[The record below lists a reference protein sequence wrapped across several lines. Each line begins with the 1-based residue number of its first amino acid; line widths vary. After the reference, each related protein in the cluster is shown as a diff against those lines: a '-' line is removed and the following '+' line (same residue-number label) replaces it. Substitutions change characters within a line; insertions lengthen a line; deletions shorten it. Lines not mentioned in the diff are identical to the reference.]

1 MISKSS
7 RLPLL
12 AGLLCL
18 LLLGFAATSNAAV
31 RFDVVP
37 SPTEVINTGR
47 SEVTGS
53 VNLIVRGTGNVTG
66 TSTGGDVQIGLIYAN
81 PAMQIDNGLG
91 SGIRIFFSTGFIP
104 ANPSIFDVA
113 NRDINGRLSGFI
125 TINLMPGATPSE
137 GDFIRI
143 EGVRG
148 RISSSQALTPGTD
161 LFVDLQSINDPAANS
176 FTPDVVRVAKSLD
189 GMSIDIDSDALLLCF
204 PSEGKPPGQSTD
216 YNIQIREGFAR
227 AFVDEDSNNDGV
239 FGGGTDRVDSG
250 GYTTESGSPPFS
262 GNMVSPISLGDPL
275 TSTQFLI
282 MLEGIPSSVASIS
295 WPSTEIGN
303 AGFSRLELATD
314 SFDSVSGT
322 ASAIYVYETT
332 NQTGLS
338 DITFET
344 FDIDPTIN
352 LKTTNQTATGQI
364 LAAVTLHPTSGR
376 PDFDQMFESD
386 TIATNNPPDDPFKL
400 YASVIRCNCFLLFTY
415 VTADAGWNTG
425 IVVANTTGDTAV
437 FGSSN
442 EAPDQLGKITFYF
455 YDKAAG
461 YVGSTTTAADVL
473 SGNSFVD
480 LVSNMLPT
488 GVTAFSGYIMA
499 KAEFQFCHGFA
510 FIADEAF
517 GSIAHGYIAAVIP
530 DPAIK
535 TSSGVRTAAS
545 AGNDSLTPIPAGEG
559 LNN

>member
-18 LLLGFAATSNAAV
+18 LLLGFVGTSNAAV

-47 SEVTGS
+47 AEVTGS

-66 TSTGGDVQIGLIYAN
+66 TSTGGNVQIGLIYTN
-81 PAMQIDNGLG
+81 PNMEIDNGLSTG
-91 SGIRIFFSTGFIP
+91 VKIFFSTGFID
-104 ANPSIFDVA
+104 ANPEIFDIA
-113 NRDINGRLSGFI
+113 NRDINGRSSGFI
-125 TINLMPGATPSE
+125 TINLDAGATPVE

-148 RISSSQALTPGTD
+148 RISTSQALTPGTD
-161 LFVDLQSINDPAANS
+161 LFVDLQSINDPTANS
-176 FTPDVVRVAKSLD
+176 FTPDRVRVAKSLD
-189 GMSIDIDSDALLLCF
+189 GMGISIRSDSLLLCF
-204 PSEGKPPGQSTD
+204 PTDGKPEDQTVN
-216 YNIQIREGFAR
+216 YEIEIREGFAR
-227 AFVDEDSNNDGV
+227 AFVDDDSNN
-239 FGGGTDRVDSG
+239 FGTDRVDSG
-250 GYTTESGSPPFS
+250 GLTTDPGSPPYS
-262 GNMVSPISLGDPL
+262 ANPVSPGLLGDP
-275 TSTQFLI
+275 TVSTHFLI
-282 MLEGIPSSVASIS
+282 MLEGIPSSVDTINWS
-295 WPSTEIGN
+295 STIFGN
-303 AGFSRLELATD
+303 AGSFSYLELVTNT
-314 SFDSVSGT
+314 FDSTSGIAT
-322 ASAIYVYETT
+322 AIYSYETMD
-332 NQTGLS
+332 QTSIS

-344 FDIDPTIN
+344 FDVVPMIV
-352 LKTTNQTATGQI
+352 LKSSNQTATGQI
-364 LAAVTLHPTSGR
+364 LASVTLYPNSSNR

-386 TIATNNPPDDPFKL
+386 TIATNNPPDDPPKL
-400 YASVIRCNCFLLFTY
+400 YASVVRCDCFLLFTY

-437 FGSSN
+437 FGIN

-455 YDKAAG
+455 YDASAG

-480 LVSNMLPT
+480 LVSNLLPT
-488 GVTAFSGYIMA
+488 GVTSFSGYVMA
-499 KAEFQFCHGFA
+499 RAEFQFCHGFA

-517 GSIAHGYIAAVIP
+517 GSIAHGYIANVIP

-535 TSSGVRTAAS
+535 FSSSVRGAS
-545 AGNDSLTPIPAGEG
+545 AAGDPSNIPAGES

>member
-1 MISKSS
+1 M
-7 RLPLL
+7 
-12 AGLLCL
+12 
-18 LLLGFAATSNAAV
+18 
-31 RFDVVP
+31 
-37 SPTEVINTGR
+37 EVDNT
-47 SEVTGS
+47 T
-53 VNLIVRGTGNVTG
+53 
-66 TSTGGDVQIGLIYAN
+66 
-81 PAMQIDNGLG
+81 G
-91 SGIRIFFSTGFIP
+91 SGIRIFFSTGFID
-104 ANPSIFDVA
+104 ANPAIFDVA
-113 NRDINGRLSGFI
+113 NRDINGRSSGFI
-125 TINLMPGATPSE
+125 TINLRPGATPIE

-148 RISSSQALTPGTD
+148 RISTSQALTPGTD

-176 FTPDVVRVAKSLD
+176 FTPDRVRVAKSLD
-189 GMSIDIDSDALLLCF
+189 GMGVSISSDALLLCF
-204 PSEGKPPGQSTD
+204 PSDGKPPSQSTD

-227 AFVDEDSNNDGV
+227 AFVDEDSNNDGISTP
-239 FGGGTDRVDSG
+239 GTDRVDSG

-262 GNMVSPISLGDPL
+262 GNMVSPDALGDP
-275 TSTQFLI
+275 TVSTHFLI
-282 MLEGIPSSVASIS
+282 MLEGIPSSVLDIS
-295 WPSTEIGN
+295 WDSVEYGSPSSN
-303 AGFSRLELATD
+303 SRLDLVSE

-322 ASAIYVYETT
+322 ATAIYEYQTR
-332 NQTGLS
+332 NQTGYS

-344 FDIDPTIN
+344 FNVDPDII
-352 LKTTNQTATGQI
+352 LKSSNQTATGQI
-364 LAAVTLHPTSGR
+364 LASVTLYPGGGNPSQPTSSYDR
-376 PDFDQMFESD
+376 PRFDQMFESD
-386 TIATNNPPDDPFKL
+386 LVATNNPPDDPPAL

-455 YDKAAG
+455 YDKDAG
-461 YVGSTTTAADVL
+461 FVGSTTTTMDIL
-473 SGNSFVD
+473 SGTSFVD
-480 LVSNMLPT
+480 LVSNILPT
-488 GVTAFSGYIMA
+488 GVTSFSGYIMA

-517 GSIAHGYIAAVIP
+517 GSIAHGYIANVIP

-545 AGNDSLTPIPAGEG
+545 AGADSSAPIPAGEG